1 MGCCMGR
8 FLAVLEGVLQLNV
21 GTTRFRFELESSP
34 EGDSERYE
42 VGEPGANAR
51 EGG

>member
-1 MGCCMGR
+1 M
-8 FLAVLEGVLQLNV
+8 LQLNV

-42 VGEPGANAR
+42 VGEASANAR
-51 EGG
+51 EWG

>member
-1 MGCCMGR
+1 MGR

-21 GTTRFRFELESSP
+21 GASQFRFVLESSL
-34 EGDSERYE
+34 EGDSERDE
-42 VGEPGANAR
+42 MGEPGANAR

>member
-1 MGCCMGR
+1 MGR

-21 GTTRFRFELESSP
+21 GASQFRFVLESSL

-42 VGEPGANAR
+42 VGEASANAR